1 MVDTGK
7 YTLYITDSIWNE
19 ETEEYEG
26 RSLELEFSIDE
37 RHQCMTYF
45 TRLVAQSLEL
55 DCKYADYRI
64 GFSDPYYNRAAW
76 IAEYKNETARAMSFV
91 FDGEI

>member
-1 MVDTGK
+1 MVDSGK

-19 ETEEYEG
+19 DNNEYDG
-26 RSLELEFSIDE
+26 RSLEISFPLSE
-37 RHQCMTYF
+37 RGLCMTMF
-45 TRLVAQSLEL
+45 NNLVVQSLEL

-64 GFSDPYYNRAAW
+64 GFSDDYYGRAAW
-76 IAEYKNETARAMSFV
+76 IAEYKNETARAMNFI

>member
-1 MVDTGK
+1 MFDGK
-7 YTLYITDSIWNE
+7 YVLYITDSIWNP
-19 ETEEYEG
+19 ETQKYEG
-26 RSLELEFSIDE
+26 RKTKLEFSVDE

-45 TRLVAQSLEL
+45 TRLVVQSLEL

-64 GFSDPYYNRAAW
+64 GFSDPYYHRAAW
-76 IAEYKNETARAMSFV
+76 IAEYKNENARAMSFV